1 MKKISIVS
9 SSRADYGILKNLIIK
24 LQKDRSIKLNFY
36 VTGSHL
42 SSNFGKTIKEIYR
55 DKLKISKKIPMS
67 FGNGKN
73 INMSKVISQGITNFS
88 KIFYKDKSDLIIILG
103 DRYEI
108 FSVAIAAM
116 VCQVPIAHLHGG
128 ELTKGAIDESIRHS
142 ISKMSHIH
150 FVSTKEY
157 YKRLIQLG
165 EKRNFVF
172 NVGSLGVE
180 NTKKIK
186 LLSIDEIKKNY
197 NIDFKKDTFIITLHP
212 ETLKAKNTK
221 RNVSNLLSS
230 LKNFKNYNFV
240 FTMPSAEQGYNII
253 NNEIINF
260 CKKNKNSFYFKSLGQ
275 QAYFSFCKNA
285 SCVIGN
291 SSSAIIEIPSL
302 LTPSLDLGIRQMGR
316 LRAASVLNTDFSKKK
331 IIQSVKKCL
340 KLKKLIQK
348 KKFKYENPY
357 EKKNT
362 SSNILKIIK
371 SFNLNN
377 ILTKEFKDLK
387 F

>member
-1 MKKISIVS
+1 MKRISIVS
-9 SSRADYGILKNLIIK
+9 SSRADYGILKYLIVK
-24 LQKDRSIKLNFY
+24 LQKDSSIKLNFY

-42 SSNFGKTIKEIYR
+42 NSSFGNTVKEIYR
-55 DKLKISKKIPMS
+55 DKLKINRKIPMN

-73 INMSKVISQGITNFS
+73 INVSKVISQGITNFS

-116 VCQVPIAHLHGG
+116 VCQIPIAHLHGG

-150 FVSTKEY
+150 FVSTNEY

-165 EKRNFVF
+165 EKKEFIF

-180 NTKKIK
+180 NLKKIK
-186 LLSIDEIKKNY
+186 LLTISEIRNNY
-197 NIDFKKDTFIITLHP
+197 NIDFKKNSFIITLHP

-221 RNVSNLLSS
+221 RNISNLLNS
-230 LKNFKNYNFV
+230 LKSFKNYNFV
-240 FTMPSAEQGYNII
+240 FTMPSAEVGYDII
-253 NNEIINF
+253 NKKIINF

-302 LTPSLDLGIRQMGR
+302 LTPSVDIGIRQMGR

-331 IIQSVKKCL
+331 KIQSIKKGL
-340 KLKKLIQK
+340 KIKKLIQK
-348 KKFKYENPY
+348 KRFKYENPY

-362 SSNILKIIK
+362 ALNIIK
-371 SFNLNN
+371 KIKTINFNN